1 MALQRLKA
9 LDVGALHCPVEHRA
23 ALTVPNVDVC
33 PMSGWDKVEVTIPE
47 YKVALLAPVLAVF
60 HVFLSVAI
68 SQTHFSSVFIH

>member
-1 MALQRLKA
+1 MALQCLKA

-33 PMSGWDKVEVTIPE
+33 PMSGWDKAEVTIQGGSTGSSTGS
-47 YKVALLAPVLAVF
+47 VL